1 LAVANYCDVQGHFPP
16 AYVADENGRPL
27 LSWRV
32 LVLPYLDQKA
42 LFDQFD
48 LTEPWDGPT
57 NSRLLSQ
64 MPNTYRL
71 HTIDDDN
78 KTATNYVAVVGEKT
92 MWSGAEGRPNGFSTD
107 GSLNTLL
114 VAEFVGRP
122 IPWTKPEDLLF
133 DEMDMTVDSDN
144 GICSVL
150 TPPAF
155 LDAGG
160 FVHYLPAD
168 TDQDTV
174 RAWLTAQG
182 GEPIGDLPR
191 SSDGRLRPRK
201 SL

>member
-1 LAVANYCDVQGHFPP
+1 LAVVNYCDVHGHFPP

-32 LVLPYLDQKA
+32 LVLPYLSEQP

-57 NSRLLSQ
+57 NAELLSQ
-64 MPNTYRL
+64 MPRTYRL

-78 KTATNYVAVVGEKT
+78 ETATNYVAVVGEET
-92 MWSGAEGRPNGFSTD
+92 MWSGAEGRPTDFATD
-107 GSLNTLL
+107 GTSSTLL

-155 LDAGG
+155 VTAGG
-160 FVHYLPAD
+160 FVKFLPAA
-168 TDQDTV
+168 TDQKTV
-174 RAWLTAQG
+174 RALLTAQG
-182 GEPIGDLPR
+182 GELIGELPK
-191 SSDGRLRPRK
+191 SKDGRLRPRK
-201 SL
+201 PL